1 MDFIKVKKIV
11 KYNKIVIEIPENF
24 ISKSVEVIII
34 PADDEAKLNDSLMK
48 VSEKSFNEWD
58 NAEDEIYNSF

>member
-11 KYNKIVIEIPENF
+11 KDNKIVIEIPENF

-58 NAEDEIYNSF
+58 NAEDEIYNSL

>member
-11 KYNKIVIEIPENF
+11 KDNKIVIEIPENF

>member
-58 NAEDEIYNSF
+58 NAEDEIYNSL